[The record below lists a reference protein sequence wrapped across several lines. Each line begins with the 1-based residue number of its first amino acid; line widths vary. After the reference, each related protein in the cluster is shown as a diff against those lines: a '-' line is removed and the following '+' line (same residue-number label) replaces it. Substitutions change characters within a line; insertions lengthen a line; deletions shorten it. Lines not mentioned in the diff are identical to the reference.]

1 MSEKTCKKCG
11 HTATYNGLEPQS
23 CPACG
28 AIYAKVEAALR
39 AASSARATRTA
50 ESAAD
55 TQPARIS
62 AQAASTRGEVPRLDV
77 HAFATQMR
85 SDSLYPVWRKLV
97 GLATLLGYLL
107 ATLILVTAL
116 IALFGGSV
124 TPGLVGV
131 GGAVFV
137 AVMVRVA
144 KEAWLMLADL
154 SDASVRMAAQR
165 EAR

>member
-1 MSEKTCKKCG
+1 M
-11 HTATYNGLEPQS
+11 
-23 CPACG
+23 
-28 AIYAKVEAALR
+28 
-39 AASSARATRTA
+39 
-50 ESAAD
+50 
-55 TQPARIS
+55 
-62 AQAASTRGEVPRLDV
+62 